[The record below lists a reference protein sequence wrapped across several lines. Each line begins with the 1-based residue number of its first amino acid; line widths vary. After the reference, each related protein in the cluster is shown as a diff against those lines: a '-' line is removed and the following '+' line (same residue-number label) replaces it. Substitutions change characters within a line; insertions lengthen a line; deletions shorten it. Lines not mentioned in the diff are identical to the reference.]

1 VKWWERVKSRPVLEV
16 ARSLGLVV
24 QPPRGS
30 SGGACG
36 PCPSCAASRRHASR
50 GDRRLT
56 VGVRRDGRGW
66 RCFSCD
72 TSGDALDLVAHRL
85 RGLRYRELRDGAR
98 DEVRAWCARE
108 WPDVAALLEAAERG
122 RPAPALPPLPDAP
135 PVNDAPPAY
144 RTAEALAVWERCV
157 AVAHD
162 EEVARYLSAP
172 EAEGGRG
179 IVNARRLAPTVARA
193 LPLDVRDAITRHR
206 PDTSLPAATWA
217 ETGHRLVLPLFD
229 AGGVMRSVIARAVV
243 PSPRKSSTAGPRSG
257 LVMASSR
264 AVAMLEHGE
273 LVGGVER
280 VVIVEG
286 EIDFLTRVSLGE
298 PVAVFGVFAG
308 SWTAAHAARIPAGVD
323 VAIRT
328 DDDPAGAKYA
338 DGIVA
343 AFAAAWPGRLV
354 KLAPWFMST
363 AQDGRQVVELTPEA
377 LAAWK
382 AKEAHG

>member
-1 VKWWERVKSRPVLEV
+1 
-16 ARSLGLVV
+16 
-24 QPPRGS
+24 
-30 SGGACG
+30 
-36 PCPSCAASRRHASR
+36 
-50 GDRRLT
+50 
-56 VGVRRDGRGW
+56 VRRDGRGW

-72 TSGDALDLVAHRL
+72 TSGDALDLVAYRL

-122 RPAPALPPLPDAP
+122 RPAPALPPLPDATP
-135 PVNDAPPAY
+135 ATAAPPEY

-172 EAEGGRG
+172 KAEGGRG
-179 IVNARRLAPTVARA
+179 IANARRLAPITCRA

-206 PDTSLPAATWA
+206 PDASLPAATWA

-229 AGGVMRSVIARAVV
+229 ARGVMRSVLARAIV
-243 PSPRKSSTAGPRSG
+243 STPRKSSTAGPRSG
-257 LVMASSR
+257 LVMANSR

-286 EIDFLTRVSLGE
+286 EIDFLTRVALGE

-308 SWTAAHAARIPAGVD
+308 AWTAAHAARIPAGVD

-328 DDDPAGAKYA
+328 DDDPTGAKYA
-338 DGIVA
+338 DGILA
-343 AFAAAWPGRLV
+343 AFAAAWPGRFV
-354 KLAPWFMST
+354 KLAPWFTST
-363 AQDGRQVVELTPEA
+363 AQGGGRQVVTLTPEA

-382 AKEAHG
+382 AREAHG